1 MVCLVA
7 VTVAVTVGAGR
18 PRPVLAAPPQPTGA
32 LPAVLAATAPSS
44 ATALV
49 RTAQPYMVDARTLP
63 AAAAKFTDA
72 GVVELYHLRYEQ
84 VMPSGL
90 SALVVQRVFQIRNA
104 EAADLFALDDL
115 WYDSS
120 RTVFQLQYAH
130 VLRHGQVLNGSDRGN
145 LNPGATGNQPRWVSL
160 PRLRAGDRIDVVYL
174 LLPRQSRDWSVL
186 AGHFIG
192 NLFAFR
198 DSFPTAQA
206 RYVLASRQPVTFGQ
220 MALPPPSTGH
230 DLEGSPIW
238 SWEAVDLPAFLRQP
252 GGPSITDSSP
262 FVQVSGF
269 GSWAAMATW
278 YSGLL
283 AERARMAPAFQ
294 QQLLRLAQPLPAHS
308 TLTPAATR
316 AEVDRVWGYLATH
329 LDYRGNESGV
339 HAYVPAP
346 VVKVFADQRGD
357 CKDGALL
364 LTTWLRAEG
373 IEADVALVR
382 TPVMGR
388 LAGAA
393 DGGGA
398 AATVAAFDH
407 ALVYI
412 PLTGQWIDT
421 TAPGLVG
428 SELPASDQNSLALI
442 IRAGQR
448 SLVHVPAAP
457 AAANF
462 TRRSVRLTPAGQ
474 GWYQAAGE
482 IEVHGADA
490 PALRERYA
498 VAAQRPA
505 ALQAWLGSYFPKVQ
519 VDSVAVEGVA
529 PARDT
534 VRVSFTAKIHPQ
546 HLTVA
551 WLQRHYA
558 NLMASEVARQESL
571 ELPLRWQLDESWSL
585 RLTGADPCAAV
596 APSPAVHRDSPF
608 GSLAIAVDCDA
619 GWLRVD
625 SRVVQPT
632 ERVAATQYGAFRT
645 FWQCVDA
652 DLNAPL
658 PLAPAGRLVVLT
670 ADTRR

>member
-1 MVCLVA
+1 M
-7 VTVAVTVGAGR
+7 G
-18 PRPVLAAPPQPTGA
+18 PVLAAAPKPTGA
-32 LPAVLAATAPSS
+32 PPAVSAATAPPS
-44 ATALV
+44 ASALV
-49 RTAQPYMVDARTLP
+49 RTAQPYLVDAGTLP
-63 AAAAKFTDA
+63 AAAAKFADA
-72 GVVELYHLRYEQ
+72 GAVELYHLRYEQ

-90 SALVVQRVFQIRNA
+90 SALVVQRVFQIRSA

-130 VLRHGQVLNGSDRGN
+130 VLRHGQVLAGSDRGN
-145 LNPGATGNQPRWVSL
+145 LNSGATGNQPRWVSL
-160 PRLRAGDRIDVVYL
+160 PRLRAGDRIDVLYL
-174 LLPRQSRDWSVL
+174 LLPDQSRDWSLL

-198 DSFPTAQA
+198 DSFPTLQA
-206 RYVLASRQPVTFGQ
+206 RYVLASRQPVTFSQ
-220 MALPPPSTGH
+220 MALSPPSSGH
-230 DLEGSPIW
+230 NQDGSLTW
-238 SWEAVDLPAFLRQP
+238 SWGAADLPAFFRQP

-269 GSWAAMATW
+269 DSWAAMATW

-283 AERARMAPAFQ
+283 AERARMPPGFQ

-308 TLTPAATR
+308 APTPAATR
-316 AEVDRVWGYLATH
+316 AEVDRVWSYLEAH
-329 LDYRGNESGV
+329 LNYRGNESGV

-346 VVKVFADQRGD
+346 VAKIFASQRGD

-382 TPVMGR
+382 TPAMGR
-388 LAGAA
+388 LASDA

-448 SLVHVPAAP
+448 RLVHVPAAP
-457 AAANF
+457 ATANV

-482 IEVHGADA
+482 IEVQGADA

-498 VAAQRPA
+498 AAGQRAA
-505 ALQAWLGSYFPKVQ
+505 ALQEWLRSYFPKVQ
-519 VDSVAVEGVA
+519 VDTVAVEGVA

-534 VRVSFTAKIHPQ
+534 VRVSFTAKLHPQ

-551 WLQRHYA
+551 WIQRHYA
-558 NLMASEVARQESL
+558 SLMASEVARQESL

-585 RLTGADPCAAV
+585 QLTGTDACAAV
-596 APSPAVHRDSPF
+596 PPSPAVHRDGPF
-608 GSLAIAVDCDA
+608 GSLNIAVDCDA

-625 SRVVQPT
+625 SHVLQPT
-632 ERVAATQYGAFRT
+632 ERVPAAKYGAFRA
-645 FWQCVDA
+645 FWQSVDA
-652 DLNAPL
+652 DLDAPVQFS
-658 PLAPAGRLVVLT
+658 PARRRVVLT